1 MRRVRGQSV
10 LTGGMTLLGVIALML
25 APSAARGVD
34 LDLAL
39 CAPDQNG
46 FTLNIDNG
54 FFPLP
59 VGQQWV
65 LVGEDDGET
74 IGLQISVL
82 EDEEPFFQG
91 AVTTRVV
98 EELEW
103 RDANG
108 NGMFDEDV
116 THLIEVSRNYFAQAE
131 DGTVCYFGEAV
142 DIYEGGVVVSN
153 EGAWRADDPGKA
165 PGIFMPAAPKPGMK
179 FQQEVAPGIAEDEA
193 KIVGSGPVTVPAGT
207 FRDTIRFREFNPL
220 DGGKG
225 YKAYA
230 RGVGLIVD
238 DKLVLVSPA
247 RGGAAALGSG
257 RTAWW
262 GAVSPIVIEPADG
275 ELARGTRVTFS
286 WTAVPGAAQY
296 GFEFSGA
303 NAAFTNPNGTAPDGT
318 NGLGGAGGGF
328 VVSGTSLTVT
338 VPGDASPG
346 SDQFRIVGLTAAGQP
361 LDQFGDAVTV
371 SVE

>member
-1 MRRVRGQSV
+1 

-46 FTLNIDNG
+46 FTLTIDND

-59 VGQQWV
+59 VGRRWV
-65 LVGEDDGET
+65 LLGEENGET
-74 IGLQISVL
+74 IGLRKTVL
-82 EDEEPFFQG
+82 DQEVSFFEG
-91 AVTTRVV
+91 TVTTRVV
-98 EELEW
+98 EEFEW

-108 NGMFDEDV
+108 NGVFDEDD
-116 THLIEVSRNYFAQAE
+116 THLIEISRNYFAQTLG
-131 DGTVCYFGEAV
+131 GTVCYFGEAV
-142 DIYEGGVVVSN
+142 DIYEGGVVVSH
-153 EGAWRADDPGKA
+153 EGSWRADAPGHA

-207 FRDTIRFREFNPL
+207 FHDTIRLREFNPL

-225 YKAYA
+225 YKAYT

-247 RGGAAALGSG
+247 LGIG

-275 ELARGTRVTFS
+275 DALARGTRVTFS

-328 VVSGTSLTVT
+328 VVSGTSLTVS

-346 SDQFRIVGLTAAGQP
+346 SYQFRIVGLTAAGQP
-361 LDQFGDAVTV
+361 MDQFGDAVTV